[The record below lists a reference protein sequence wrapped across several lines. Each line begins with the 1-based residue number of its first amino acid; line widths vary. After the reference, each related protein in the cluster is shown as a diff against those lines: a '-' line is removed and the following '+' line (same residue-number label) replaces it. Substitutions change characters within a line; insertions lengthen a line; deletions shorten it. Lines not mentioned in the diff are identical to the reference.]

1 MGKSNPY
8 IVMVSTPNQPNG
20 LLEQIELEPAERCL
34 YKRLYLDYTY
44 GLGKIYS
51 EEEITNAMA
60 SPSFQREYCL
70 KYGGHCGNTF
80 SESSI
85 QSALFKGERI
95 PLTTPTGNLHSRKV
109 CAVDPGFGSSAC
121 GICVCQLIDYRV
133 DPKTNAV
140 TSYSD
145 NGSYTGNVVQVLYAE
160 EFERANF
167 EAMIAVT
174 VNLMK
179 KYGIYSDPEGKVYV
193 DGSASAFVRSLKIAI
208 GEDPNYESAIA
219 RAKTSGLKH
228 PWWLGKVE
236 SVMFGTG
243 GAHKAMLGHAKMMMD
258 KGFVAI
264 HPSFTKLIIAI
275 HTAYEN
281 EGSLDKER
289 SSHTDVF
296 DAFRMALKFFELASG
311 GSSSSYLGR

>member
-1 MGKSNPY
+1 
-8 IVMVSTPNQPNG
+8 
-20 LLEQIELEPAERCL
+20 
-34 YKRLYLDYTY
+34 
-44 GLGKIYS
+44 
-51 EEEITNAMA
+51 MA

-70 KYGGHCGNTF
+70 KYGGHPGKPFLSLLYSQRYLRARGFHLLLQQVT
-80 SESSI
+80 SIVGRYVLSI
-85 QSALFKGERI
+85 QALDLRLAEFACASLSTIR
-95 PLTTPTGNLHSRKV
+95 LTQRPTLSL
-109 CAVDPGFGSSAC
+109 P
-121 GICVCQLIDYRV
+121 
-133 DPKTNAV
+133 
-140 TSYSD
+140 YSD
-145 NGSYTGNVVQVLYAE
+145 HGSYTGNVVQVLYAE

-208 GEDPNYESAIA
+208 GEDPNYEGAIA

-236 SVMFGTG
+236 PIMFGTG

-275 HTAYEN
+275 RTATRTRDLWIRN
-281 EGSLDKER
+281 DLPIP
-289 SSHTDVF
+289 
-296 DAFRMALKFFELASG
+296 M
-311 GSSSSYLGR
+311 YLMP

>member
-1 MGKSNPY
+1 MCYRS
-8 IVMVSTPNQPNG
+8 
-20 LLEQIELEPAERCL
+20 
-34 YKRLYLDYTY
+34 RLW
-44 GLGKIYS
+44 I
-51 EEEITNAMA
+51 
-60 SPSFQREYCL
+60 
-70 KYGGHCGNTF
+70 
-80 SESSI
+80 
-85 QSALFKGERI
+85 
-95 PLTTPTGNLHSRKV
+95 
-109 CAVDPGFGSSAC
+109 SAC
-121 GICVCQLIDYRV
+121 GICVCQLIDYKI

-193 DGSASAFVRSLKIAI
+193 DGSASAFVRSLKIAV
-208 GEDPNYESAIA
+208 GEDPNYEGAIQ

-236 SVMFGTG
+236 PVMFGTG
-243 GAHKAMLGHAKMMMD
+243 GAHKAMLGHAKMVMD
-258 KGFVAI
+258 RGLVAI
-264 HPSFTKLIIAI
+264 YPSFTKLITAI
-275 HTAYEN
+275 RTAYEN

-289 SSHTDVF
+289 SSNTDVF
-296 DAFRMALKFFELASG
+296 DAFRMGLRFFELSQ
-311 GSSSSYLGR
+311 SSQQQQHNNNNK